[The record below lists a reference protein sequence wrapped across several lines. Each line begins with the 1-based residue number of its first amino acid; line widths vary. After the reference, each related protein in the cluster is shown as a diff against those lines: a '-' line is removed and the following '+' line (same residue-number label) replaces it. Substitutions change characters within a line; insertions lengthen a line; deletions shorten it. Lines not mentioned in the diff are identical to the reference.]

1 MQVNGILTMTE
12 ARSLGWFCVRAE
24 GRREHLAAMNLAKR
38 ARVEAFAPRIRVRRE
53 RKKGGVKILTE
64 ALFPGYI
71 FARFKYPEQA
81 RFVTSTD
88 GVLGLV
94 AFGGPPPKVA
104 DDAIAYLR
112 QHTELALPEQISPI
126 FEEGEWVR
134 VAAGC
139 FRGTEGRVR
148 EFDLRRERVCVLLHL
163 LGHEVEI
170 SLPASQLVSGV
181 DFSAKAPLALR
192 STKVSLSPEV

>member
-1 MQVNGILTMTE
+1 
-12 ARSLGWFCVRAE
+12 
-24 GRREHLAAMNLAKR
+24 MNLAKR
-38 ARVEAFAPRIRVRRE
+38 ARVEAFAPRIRIRRE
-53 RKKGGVKILTE
+53 RKKGGVGTLTE

-104 DDAIAYLR
+104 DDTIAYLR
-112 QHTELALPEQISPI
+112 QHTEQSLPEPTSPI

-148 EFDLRRERVCVLLHL
+148 EFDLRRERACVLLHL

-170 SLPASQLVSGV
+170 SLPAGQLIGSD

-192 STKVSLSPEV
+192 STIHSSSSVV

>member
-1 MQVNGILTMTE
+1 MQINGILTMSE
-12 ARSLGWFCVRAE
+12 ARPLGWFCVRAE

-38 ARVEAFAPRIRVRRE
+38 ARVEAFAPRIRIRRE
-53 RKKGGVKILTE
+53 RKRGGIKTQTE
-64 ALFPGYI
+64 PLFPGYI

-94 AFGGPPPKVA
+94 AFGGPPPTLP
-104 DDAIAYLR
+104 DDTIAYLR
-112 QHTELALPEQISPI
+112 KHTEPSIPEPTAPI

-148 EFDLRRERVCVLLHL
+148 EFDFRRERACVLLHL

-170 SLPASQLVSGV
+170 SLPAGQLISR
-181 DFSAKAPLALR
+181 DSLSAKAPLALR
-192 STKVSLSPEV
+192 SAIHSSPSVV

>member
-1 MQVNGILTMTE
+1 MQTNGITIMSE
-12 ARSLGWFCVRAE
+12 VRAVGWFCLRAE

-53 RKKGGVKILTE
+53 KKEGGIGTRTE
-64 ALFPGYI
+64 PLFPGYL
-71 FARFKYPEQA
+71 FARFNYVDQA

-94 AFGGPPPKVA
+94 SFGGRAPQVA
-104 DDAIAYLR
+104 ESTIEYLR
-112 QHTELALPEQISPI
+112 RHTEQSMPEITSPI

-139 FRGTEGRVR
+139 FRGTKGRVR

-163 LGHEVEI
+163 LGHDVEI
-170 SLPASQLVSGV
+170 SLPAGQVISRD
-181 DFSAKAPLALR
+181 DFSATAPAALR
-192 STKVSLSPEV
+192 STTQPLSAVV